1 MPCPSTMVVISSHVY
16 RCRGLHGHEGQC
28 AHWHCR
34 QSRCRCVNDDSPLR
48 QSHHRFCSSDT
59 GNTVGNCSAVER
71 REYLK
76 LLFHYIFAFSN
87 SHMEICQFQA
97 LVDPFEGKRSRL
109 LFESANCKVL
119 HLIAGYQLRC
129 SASYFNGIIVFV
141 INDIERKS
149 CYCIA
154 HRDNQRIVSGEY

>member
-1 MPCPSTMVVISSHVY
+1 
-16 RCRGLHGHEGQC
+16 
-28 AHWHCR
+28 
-34 QSRCRCVNDDSPLR
+34 
-48 QSHHRFCSSDT
+48 
-59 GNTVGNCSAVER
+59 
-71 REYLK
+71 
-76 LLFHYIFAFSN
+76 
-87 SHMEICQFQA
+87 MEICQFQA

-154 HRDNQRIVSGEY
+154 HRDNQRIVFGRILTYVSKDITLVILCHIIMACIEL